1 MATSWLESYAWHSL
15 IWSDDH
21 FVYYVIPTSHVYA
34 TMVFCL
40 VKKFVKLNYTFFL
53 RFKEWWFDWG
63 KCTLVVAFMVIPG
76 IFFLKKCIHIIFVSF
91 WRSSYQKYYFTSF
104 FFENIF
110 FFNTDSIIRS
120 LTDASSRP
128 VMNCI
133 IIKKQVNLLEFL
145 CALPLFWCNNL
156 LHFQNVTFLHFYG
169 IHKKNIFTEKQ
180 DNFRRLV

>member
-1 MATSWLESYAWHSL
+1 MMIWLRKMYFSCSFHGYSR
-15 IWSDDH
+15 
-21 FVYYVIPTSHVYA
+21 Y
-34 TMVFCL
+34 
-40 VKKFVKLNYTFFL
+40 FL
-53 RFKEWWFDWG
+53 F
-63 KCTLVVAFMVIPG
+63 
-76 IFFLKKCIHIIFVSF
+76 KKCIHIIFVSF
-91 WRSSYQKYYFTSF
+91 WRSSYQKYYLTSF
-104 FFENIF
+104 FEKIF

-120 LTDASSRP
+120 LNDASSRP

-180 DNFRRLV
+180 DNFRRRV

>member
-1 MATSWLESYAWHSL
+1 MMIWLRKMYFSCSFHGYSRYFLFKKMYTHH
-15 IWSDDH
+15 IC
-21 FVYYVIPTSHVYA
+21 
-34 TMVFCL
+34 VFL
-40 VKKFVKLNYTFFL
+40 AVFL
-53 RFKEWWFDWG
+53 PKILFHE
-63 KCTLVVAFMVIPG
+63 
-76 IFFLKKCIHIIFVSF
+76 
-91 WRSSYQKYYFTSF
+91 F
-104 FFENIF
+104 FFENFF

-180 DNFRRLV
+180 DNFRRRV